1 MSEPTTNGRPTRNP
15 PVPFLKRVRIR
26 NYKSIASCDVEFG
39 ALTVLV
45 GRNGSGKSN
54 FLDALSFVADALRI
68 SPAHAIKTRGGV
80 GEILRRDPNG
90 PKHFAIELELALD
103 DADHALYGFEI
114 ACEAK
119 GGFSVE
125 RENLEYQRTKSSIA
139 SFHCEDGSISHRFRA
154 IIPIAQLLAEG
165 SPSASERSPSENP
178 KPSMFPDRLY
188 LASAA
193 GFDPYCRAVYDAL
206 IMMCFYHLNPQA
218 MRAIQKPDAGGLLER
233 DGANIASVL
242 GRMASEAPEVTERLL
257 GFLSVIVPEVLGVER
272 LELGPMETLRFL
284 QGSNGSASPREFYAS
299 SMSDGTLCA
308 LGTLVAV
315 AQLAERGNPVRLVGV
330 EEPETALHPAAAGA
344 LMDALK
350 EAAVHTQVV
359 VTTHSP
365 DLLDEFDPETDR
377 LLVVETR
384 DGATVIGPIDRAS
397 REVIQEHLYS
407 PGELLRIDQ
416 LQADA
421 ADLERQRQLKP
432 VQPVGEPG

>member
-54 FLDALSFVADALRI
+54 FLDALEFVGDVFRSSL
-68 SPAHAIKTRGGV
+68 PHAIRSRGGV
-80 GEILRRDPNG
+80 GEILRRGVDEPDRFG
-90 PKHFAIELELALD
+90 FDLGLWLEDDIEAI
-103 DADHALYGFEI
+103 YRFEI
-114 ACEAK
+114 ACQPNGHFA
-119 GGFSVE
+119 VE
-125 RENLEYQRTKSSIA
+125 RENVDIRGTRSKSNQIFEKSDQTFIEYCLDVPFSS
-139 SFHCEDGSISHRFRA
+139 S
-154 IIPIAQLLAEG
+154 
-165 SPSASERSPSENP
+165 
-178 KPSMFPDRLY
+178 DRLGLSTVIRTDPRIRDLHDS
-188 LASAA
+188 LA
-193 GFDPYCRAVYDAL
+193 
-206 IMMCFYHLNPQA
+206 MMCCYHVDANK
-218 MRAIQKPDAGGLLER
+218 MRVVQRPDAGGLLER

-397 REVIQEHLYS
+397 REVIQEHLCS
-407 PGELLRIDQ
+407 PGKLLGMDQ
-416 LQADA
+416 LQPDRN
-421 ADLERQRQLKP
+421 DLQRQKDLCEAAERSK
-432 VQPVGEPG
+432 